1 MNKIIK
7 KTLKIV
13 LPILLGGFILYW
25 VYRDFDFERAK
36 EVLLHG
42 TDWGWMLLSLLFGVL
57 SHVLRGWR
65 WRQTL
70 EPLGAYPK
78 RSDCVDAIFISY
90 AANLMLPR
98 VGEVSRCGV
107 LVKYDDVS
115 FSKSLGT
122 VVTERLVDTL
132 CILLITGLTFMAQM
146 PVFLRFFQETGTKI
160 PSLMHL
166 LTSPWFY
173 VSLFSVIGVLVLAYY
188 LMRMLSFF
196 EKVKG
201 VVLNVCEGVMSLR
214 NVKNIPLFVFYTLSI
229 WGCYFYH
236 FYLTFYCFSF
246 TEHLSFQ
253 AAMVMFVGGT
263 FAVIVPTPNGAG
275 PWHFAVITMMMLYGV
290 SATDAGIFALIVY
303 NNLHGIVPRQAIK
316 SGRAILSG
324 DELRHGSARYDLPGA
339 KTGCAADPVAAY
351 MTDRDIESAIK
362 IARAAMESA
371 ARELDF
377 TAAAAYR
384 DQMYALQEKQK
395 SMQKK

>member
-13 LPILLGGFILYW
+13 LPILLGAFILYW
-25 VYRDFDFERAK
+25 VYRDFDFGRVE
-36 EVLLHG
+36 EVLRHG
-42 TDWGWMLLSLLFGVL
+42 THWCWMLFSLLFGVM
-57 SHVLRGWR
+57 SHVFRGWR

-78 RSDCVDAIFISY
+78 RGDCVDAIFISY
-90 AANLMLPR
+90 ATNLILPR
-98 VGEVSRCGV
+98 VGEVSRCGA
-107 LVKYDDVS
+107 LAKYDDVS
-115 FSKSLGT
+115 FSRSLGT

-132 CILLITGLTFMAQM
+132 CILLITGITFFAEM

-166 LTSPWFY
+166 LASPWFY
-173 VSLFSVIGVLVLAYY
+173 VSLFCVIGVLVLAYY

-214 NVKNIPLFVFYTLSI
+214 NVRNIPLFVLYTLLI
-229 WGCYFYH
+229 WACYFYH

-275 PWHFAVITMMMLYGV
+275 PWHFAVITMMMMYGV
-290 SATDAGIFALIVY
+290 SATDAGVFALIV
-303 NNLHGIVPRQAIK
+303 HGIQTLLVVVLGIY
-316 SGRAILSG
+316 GGLHLS
-324 DELRHGSARYDLPGA
+324 LANRP
-339 KTGCAADPVAAY
+339 K
-351 MTDRDIESAIK
+351 
-362 IARAAMESA
+362 
-371 ARELDF
+371 
-377 TAAAAYR
+377 
-384 DQMYALQEKQK
+384 
-395 SMQKK
+395 

>member
-13 LPILLGGFILYW
+13 LPVLLGGFILYW

-36 EVLLHG
+36 ELLLHG
-42 TDWGWMLLSLLFGVL
+42 TDWGWMLFSLLFGVM
-57 SHVLRGWR
+57 SHVFRGWR

-90 AANLMLPR
+90 ATNLILPR

-107 LVKYDDVS
+107 LAKYDDVS

-132 CILLITGLTFMAQM
+132 CILLITGLTFLAQM

-173 VSLFSVIGVLVLAYY
+173 VSLFCVIGVLVLMYY

-214 NVKNIPLFVFYTLSI
+214 NVKNIPLFILYTLLI

-236 FYLTFYCFSF
+236 FYLTFYSFSF
-246 TEHLSFQ
+246 AEHLGFQ

-290 SATDAGIFALIVY
+290 NATDAGAFALIV
-303 NNLHGIVPRQAIK
+303 HGIQTLLVVLLGIYGGLHVSLVNRTK
-316 SGRAILSG
+316 
-324 DELRHGSARYDLPGA
+324 
-339 KTGCAADPVAAY
+339 
-351 MTDRDIESAIK
+351 
-362 IARAAMESA
+362 
-371 ARELDF
+371 
-377 TAAAAYR
+377 
-384 DQMYALQEKQK
+384 
-395 SMQKK
+395 